1 MFLMETIKNDWHKI
15 LNDEIKKPYYLNL
28 KSFLQKEYDNKII
41 YPPKEDIFKALELTS
56 YKDTKVIILGQD
68 PYHEK
73 NQAQGLAFSVNENVK
88 IPPSLK
94 NIYKELK
101 NDLNCYIPNNGNL
114 TKWAKQGVLLLN
126 DILTVEEHKALSH
139 KNKGWEIFTLE
150 IIKKLN
156 EKEKPLVFILWG
168 NNAIKKEKYINN
180 SKHLIIKS
188 AHPSPLSANRGFI
201 NSKSFSK
208 TNDFLIK
215 NNLKPIDWQIDN
227 I

>member
-1 MFLMETIKNDWHKI
+1 METIKNDWHKI
-15 LNDEIKKPYYLNL
+15 LNDEFKKPYYLNL
-28 KSFLQKEYDNKII
+28 KNFLQKEYDNKVI

-168 NNAIKKEKYINN
+168 NNANKKEKYINN
-180 SKHLIIKS
+180 KHLIIKS
-188 AHPSPLSANRGFI
+188 AHPSPLSVNKGFF
-201 NSKSFSK
+201 NSKPFSK

>member
-15 LNDEIKKPYYLNL
+15 LNDEFKKPYYLNL
-28 KSFLQKEYDNKII
+28 KNFLQKEYDNKII

-180 SKHLIIKS
+180 KHLIIKS
-188 AHPSPLSANRGFI
+188 VHPSPLSVNKGFF
-201 NSKSFSK
+201 NSKPFSK

>member
-15 LNDEIKKPYYLNL
+15 LNDEFKKPYYLNL
-28 KSFLQKEYDNKII
+28 KNFLQKEYDNKII

-114 TKWAKQGVLLLN
+114 TKWAKQGILLLN

-180 SKHLIIKS
+180 KHLIIKS
-188 AHPSPLSANRGFI
+188 AHPSPLSVNKGFF
-201 NSKSFSK
+201 NSKPFSK

>member
-15 LNDEIKKPYYLNL
+15 LNDEFKKPYYLNL

-180 SKHLIIKS
+180 KHLIIKS
-188 AHPSPLSANRGFI
+188 VHPSPLSVNKGFF
-201 NSKSFSK
+201 NSKPFSK

>member
-15 LNDEIKKPYYLNL
+15 LNDEFKKPYYLNL

-180 SKHLIIKS
+180 KHLIIKS
-188 AHPSPLSANRGFI
+188 AHPSPLSVNKGFF
-201 NSKSFSK
+201 NSKPFSK

>member
-15 LNDEIKKPYYLNL
+15 LNDEFKKPYYLNL
-28 KSFLQKEYDNKII
+28 KNFLQKEYDNKII

-180 SKHLIIKS
+180 KHLIIKS
-188 AHPSPLSANRGFI
+188 AHPSPLSVNKGFF
-201 NSKSFSK
+201 NSKPFSK

>member
-15 LNDEIKKPYYLNL
+15 LNDEFKKPYYLNL
-28 KSFLQKEYDNKII
+28 KNFLQKEYDNKII

-56 YKDTKVIILGQD
+56 YKDTKIIILGQD

-114 TKWAKQGVLLLN
+114 TKWAKQGILLLN

-168 NNAIKKEKYINN
+168 NNENKKEKYINN
-180 SKHLIIKS
+180 KHLIIKS
-188 AHPSPLSANRGFI
+188 AHPSPLSVNKGFF
-201 NSKSFSK
+201 NSKPFSK

>member
-1 MFLMETIKNDWHKI
+1 METIKNDWHKI
-15 LNDEIKKPYYLNL
+15 LNDEFKKPYYLNL

-180 SKHLIIKS
+180 KHLIIKS
-188 AHPSPLSANRGFI
+188 AHPSPLSVNKGFF
-201 NSKSFSK
+201 NSKPFSK